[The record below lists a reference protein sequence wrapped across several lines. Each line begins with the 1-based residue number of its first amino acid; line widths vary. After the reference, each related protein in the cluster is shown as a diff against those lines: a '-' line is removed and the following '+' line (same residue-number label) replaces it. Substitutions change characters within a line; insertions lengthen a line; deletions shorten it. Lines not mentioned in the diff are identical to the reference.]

1 MESAVV
7 KGCGFCVALHA
18 FDDIRLLPL
27 SSKKLMPLGVRGLP
41 RRKKNIY
48 IYIKGKKKEGEE
60 RWVVRA
66 RVEERKKDER
76 ERCRR

>member
-1 MESAVV
+1 MESVVV

-48 IYIKGKKKEGEE
+48 IYKRKKKEGEE

>member
-1 MESAVV
+1 MESVVV

-27 SSKKLMPLGVRGLP
+27 SSKKLMECAVFPGE
-41 RRKKNIY
+41 RKIY

>member
-1 MESAVV
+1 MESVVV

-48 IYIKGKKKEGEE
+48 I
-60 RWVVRA
+60 
-66 RVEERKKDER
+66 
-76 ERCRR
+76 